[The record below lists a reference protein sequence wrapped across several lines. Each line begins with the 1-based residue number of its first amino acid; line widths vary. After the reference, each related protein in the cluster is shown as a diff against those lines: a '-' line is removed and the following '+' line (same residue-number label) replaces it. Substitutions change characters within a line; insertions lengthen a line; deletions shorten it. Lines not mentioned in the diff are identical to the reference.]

1 MSLSETQ
8 SRAVAHGA
16 VPASVLQGLAPEKPP
31 LSPREQNT

>member
-8 SRAVAHGA
+8 SMEQ

>member
-8 SRAVAHGA
+8 SRAPMDQ